1 MASYSIFMLKDE
13 FKKIAINPEHVVMV
27 EPMGDGTII
36 TMTHNKTVTVE
47 GDFQDIIAE
56 LEQAEE

>member
-1 MASYSIFMLKDE
+1 MLKDE